1 VLSAQQC
8 QGRQNQEISNAGAGR
23 KNKQTNKQ
31 TDHYS
36 LKREKEVKNVEV
48 SDAGYFLESN
58 DQEEKE
64 NRMIARR
71 QRLLWF
77 G

>member
-1 VLSAQQC
+1 MSRKTKSRNIQC
-8 QGRQNQEISNAGAGR
+8 WCW
-23 KNKQTNKQ
+23 KKKQTNKQ